1 MNRIGQY
8 IYCIIPTNQESNFG
22 PIGIDSEEVLTIGYE
37 NLAIVVSSHPL
48 DKVVVN
54 KENMLIHEKVI
65 ERVMVDYYSVLPVRF
80 GTIASTADEVRNLL
94 GRRHREF
101 DSKLSEM
108 DHMVELGVKGLWA
121 NMDII
126 YKEIEKENK
135 DIRTEKE
142 KIQNSNGK
150 AKEAKIEIGKMVE
163 IALNQK
169 KEDEAY
175 EIVDQLRRMAY
186 DVKLNKTTGDEMF
199 MNTSFLV
206 GKGREKEFD
215 NVMDDLSD
223 DYKDRIKFLYAGPL
237 PVFNFANI
245 KIYPEE
251 WEK

>member
-22 PIGIDSEEVLTIGYE
+22 AIGIDGEEVLTIGYD
-37 NLAIVVSSHPL
+37 NLAMVVSSHPL

-65 ERVMVDYYSVLPVRF
+65 ERVMSDYFSVLPIRY
-80 GTIASTADEVRNLL
+80 GTIASNADEVRNLL
-94 GRRHREF
+94 GKRHREF
-101 DSKLSEM
+101 ESTLNDM
-108 DHMVELGVKGLWA
+108 DHMVELGVKGLWK
-121 NMDII
+121 NMGVI
-126 YKEIEKENK
+126 YKEIEKDNK
-135 DIRTEKE
+135 DIRERKQKISAGEGSGKE
-142 KIQNSNGK
+142 
-150 AKEAKIEIGKMVE
+150 EKIEIGKMVE
-163 IALNQK
+163 AALNQK

-175 EIVDQLRRMAY
+175 EIADQLRRLAY
-186 DVKLNKTTGDEMF
+186 EVKLNKVSGDEMF
-199 MNTSFLV
+199 MNASFLV

-223 DYKDRIKFLYAGPL
+223 EYKDRIKFLYAGPL
-237 PVFNFANI
+237 PIFNFVDI

>member
-22 PIGIDSEEVLTIGYE
+22 PIGIDSEEVLTIGYD
-37 NLAIVVSSHPL
+37 NLPIVVSSHPL

-54 KENMLIHEKVI
+54 KENMLIREKVI

-80 GTIASTADEVRNLL
+80 GTVASTADEVRNLL

-101 DSKLSEM
+101 ESKLNEM
-108 DHMVELGVKGLWA
+108 DHMVELGVKGLWK

-126 YKEIEKENK
+126 YKEIEEDNK
-135 DIRTEKE
+135 NIKTEKE
-142 KIQNSNGK
+142 KIQNSNGT
-150 AKEAKIEIGKMVE
+150 AKEAKIGIGKMVE
-163 IALNQK
+163 TALNQK

-199 MNTSFLV
+199 MNASFLV
-206 GKGREKEFD
+206 SRGREKEFD

-223 DYKDRIKFLYAGPL
+223 EYKDRIKFLYAGPL

>member
-1 MNRIGQY
+1 
-8 IYCIIPTNQESNFG
+8 
-22 PIGIDSEEVLTIGYE
+22 
-37 NLAIVVSSHPL
+37 
-48 DKVVVN
+48 
-54 KENMLIHEKVI
+54 
-65 ERVMVDYYSVLPVRF
+65 
-80 GTIASTADEVRNLL
+80 
-94 GRRHREF
+94 
-101 DSKLSEM
+101 
-108 DHMVELGVKGLWA
+108 MVE
-121 NMDII
+121 
-126 YKEIEKENK
+126 
-135 DIRTEKE
+135 T
-142 KIQNSNGK
+142 
-150 AKEAKIEIGKMVE
+150 
-163 IALNQK
+163 ALNQK